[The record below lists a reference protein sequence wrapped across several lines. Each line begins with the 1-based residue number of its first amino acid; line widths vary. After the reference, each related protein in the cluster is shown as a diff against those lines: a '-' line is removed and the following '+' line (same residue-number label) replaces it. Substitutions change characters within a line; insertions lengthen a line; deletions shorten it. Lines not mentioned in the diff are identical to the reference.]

1 MLVVGRRLAEAREA
15 DHADLGLERLGAQR
29 RQLVRRRP
37 QHRQAGRDQ
46 ARVALA
52 GAVREV
58 LADQRRHLRP
68 ERHRHHRR
76 GVRRQAGRERLVHHH
91 HASRSVRHRVTMR
104 AHVRAIERELRTIN
118 GETARMARLDAT
130 DWAILGVLQDDART
144 SNRDLAAAVHV
155 SPSTSSERVRACKA
169 DGVIRG
175 YHADVDYGALGRHVQ
190 ALTAVTIRPP
200 TREIVEAFRNWVVE
214 LPEIVGVFVVS
225 GAADFL
231 LHVAVP
237 DTDALYAF
245 VIDRLTERPEVAD
258 VNTSVVYEHIRRTV
272 LEPLA

>member
-1 MLVVGRRLAEAREA
+1 M
-15 DHADLGLERLGAQR
+15 
-29 RQLVRRRP
+29 P
-37 QHRQAGRDQ
+37 
-46 ARVALA
+46 
-52 GAVREV
+52 
-58 LADQRRHLRP
+58 
-68 ERHRHHRR
+68 
-76 GVRRQAGRERLVHHH
+76 
-91 HASRSVRHRVTMR
+91 
-104 AHVRAIERELRTIN
+104 
-118 GETARMARLDAT
+118 RLDAT
-130 DWAILGVLQDDART
+130 DWAIIDVLQDDART
-144 SNRDLAAAVHV
+144 SNRDLATAVHV
-155 SPSTSSERVRACKA
+155 SPSTSSERVRNLRA

-175 YHADVDYGALGRHVQ
+175 YHADIDYGALGRHVQ

-200 TREIVEAFRNWVVE
+200 TREIIEAFRNWAGQ

>member
-1 MLVVGRRLAEAREA
+1 MRRTGRSC
-15 DHADLGLERLGAQR
+15 D
-29 RQLVRRRP
+29 
-37 QHRQAGRDQ
+37 
-46 ARVALA
+46 
-52 GAVREV
+52 
-58 LADQRRHLRP
+58 
-68 ERHRHHRR
+68 
-76 GVRRQAGRERLVHHH
+76 
-91 HASRSVRHRVTMR
+91 
-104 AHVRAIERELRTIN
+104 
-118 GETARMARLDAT
+118 
-130 DWAILGVLQDDART
+130 VLQDDART

-155 SPSTSSERVRACKA
+155 SPSTSSERVRGLKA

-175 YHADVDYGALGRHVQ
+175 YHADIDLGALGRHVQ

-200 TREIVEAFRNWVVE
+200 TARDHRGLPQLDLE

-225 GAADFL
+225 GTADFL

-272 LEPLA
+272 LEPLRGAKPATTSGASRKRWTPTLSSGACASWS

>member
-1 MLVVGRRLAEAREA
+1 MGVGNSIASASAGGQPNRVRHDSSGVNVPGGGPGELDDIDRHIVRELARDARIANNALAERVGIAPSTC
-15 DHADLGLERLGAQR
+15 LGR
-29 RQLVRRRP
+29 VRS
-37 QHRQAGRDQ
+37 
-46 ARVALA
+46 L
-52 GAVREV
+52 
-58 LADQRRHLRP
+58 
-68 ERHRHHRR
+68 
-76 GVRRQAGRERLVHHH
+76 RER
-91 HASRSVRHRVTMR
+91 
-104 AHVRAIERELRTIN
+104 
-118 GETARMARLDAT
+118 
-130 DWAILGVLQDDART
+130 
-144 SNRDLAAAVHV
+144 
-155 SPSTSSERVRACKA
+155 
-169 DGVIRG
+169 GVIRG

-190 ALTAVTIRPP
+190 ALTAITIRPP
-200 TREIVEAFRNWVVE
+200 TREIIEAFRNWVSQ

>member
-1 MLVVGRRLAEAREA
+1 M
-15 DHADLGLERLGAQR
+15 
-29 RQLVRRRP
+29 P
-37 QHRQAGRDQ
+37 
-46 ARVALA
+46 
-52 GAVREV
+52 
-58 LADQRRHLRP
+58 
-68 ERHRHHRR
+68 
-76 GVRRQAGRERLVHHH
+76 
-91 HASRSVRHRVTMR
+91 
-104 AHVRAIERELRTIN
+104 
-118 GETARMARLDAT
+118 RLDAT
-130 DWAILGVLQDDART
+130 DWAILDVLQDDART
-144 SNRDLAAAVHV
+144 SNRELAAAVHV
-155 SPSTSSERVRACKA
+155 SPSTSSERVRNLKA

-190 ALTAVTIRPP
+190 ALTAITIRPP
-200 TREIVEAFRNWVVE
+200 TREIIEAFRNWVSQ

-272 LEPLA
+272 LEPL

>member
-1 MLVVGRRLAEAREA
+1 
-15 DHADLGLERLGAQR
+15 
-29 RQLVRRRP
+29 
-37 QHRQAGRDQ
+37 
-46 ARVALA
+46 
-52 GAVREV
+52 
-58 LADQRRHLRP
+58 
-68 ERHRHHRR
+68 
-76 GVRRQAGRERLVHHH
+76 
-91 HASRSVRHRVTMR
+91 
-104 AHVRAIERELRTIN
+104 
-118 GETARMARLDAT
+118 MARLDAT
-130 DWAILGVLQDDART
+130 DWAILEVLQDDART

-155 SPSTSSERVRACKA
+155 SPSTASERVRVVAA
-169 DGVIRG
+169 DHRVGLEA
-175 YHADVDYGALGRHVQ
+175 ADALGRHVQ
-190 ALTAVTIRPP
+190 ALTAITIRPP
-200 TREIVEAFRNWVVE
+200 TREIIEAFRNWVSV